1 MIDGTKDYDT
11 LCNNILPSSGSA
23 HIQPTVC
30 INWALSVKELKVSIQ
45 HQDQEA
51 DLEFILQEI
60 FCEDGINQN

>member
-30 INWALSVKELKVSIQ
+30 INWALSVKELTVSIQ
-45 HQDQEA
+45 HSYMDKEA
-51 DLEFILQEI
+51 D
-60 FCEDGINQN
+60 

>member
-30 INWALSVKELKVSIQ
+30 INWALSVKELTVSIQ
-45 HQDQEA
+45 HSYMGMEA
-51 DLEFILQEI
+51 D
-60 FCEDGINQN
+60 